1 MAPRATGPSME
12 FWIPITVRAAAHTL
26 GMTNKPA
33 LLGELIYWATW
44 MFPTLRSSTVTEMLA
59 EVDGNVTAEI
69 NNIYCTF
76 NLGSRSLYHIHNFM
90 IADLLKDFRVLIS
103 ETGFPINT
111 SQFNTEQFHL
121 CGQFPGMPPAGV
133 KSRVKCPWGG
143 ITGRYVYI
151 TLPRI
156 AVLTLCQVEIYGRK
170 WAVDQ
175 NHQNSYSKSNIM
187 WENWIIEAGR
197 LENISNKTKF
207 QQTWILES
215 VSF

>member
-1 MAPRATGPSME
+1 MYRKPIHRWDLLANQYPLWRRVRQGPRWSFGS
-12 FWIPITVRAAAHTL
+12 RSQSGQLHTPPE
-26 GMTNKPA
+26 MTNKPA

-59 EVDGNVTAEI
+59 EVDENVTAEI
-69 NNIYCTF
+69 NNIYWTF

-90 IADLLKDFRVLIS
+90 IADRLKDFRVLIS
-103 ETGFPINT
+103 ETGFPVNT

-156 AVLTLCQVEIYGRK
+156 AVLTMCEVEIYGRK
-170 WAVDQ
+170 WAMDQ
-175 NHQNSYSKSNIM
+175 THQNLYSKSNIM
-187 WENWIIEAGR
+187 
-197 LENISNKTKF
+197 
-207 QQTWILES
+207 
-215 VSF
+215 